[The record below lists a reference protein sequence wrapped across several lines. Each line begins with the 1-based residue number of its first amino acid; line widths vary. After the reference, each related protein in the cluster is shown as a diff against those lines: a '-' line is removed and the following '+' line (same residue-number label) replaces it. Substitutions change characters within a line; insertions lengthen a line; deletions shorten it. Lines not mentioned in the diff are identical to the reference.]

1 MSRGH
6 EKGAS
11 VILSEILRVLGRRWY
26 IVVLGLC
33 CTAGG
38 VVGSLQSIPPD
49 YSVTSELLLLPP
61 NSVVP
66 AGSNPYLVLGGL
78 ESIGS
83 VASKTMTDDRAVRLL
98 KSRFGELDYSIGLDP
113 TAAAPML
120 LIHVESNDPQRSV
133 DAERFLRERLP
144 TVFDQLQDAAAVP
157 DKSRITSTVIIEPDR
172 PKILRKAQIRLAVAA
187 TALGLMATVMLA
199 ALIDARAGRRRRG
212 RNAAASDAAKA
223 EHPTEPPALS
233 GQAPPQADA
242 AATETAD
249 STSGPQGDV
258 EPGPTSRTKDLSR
271 VSG

>member
-1 MSRGH
+1 
-6 EKGAS
+6 

-33 CTAGG
+33 LTAGG
-38 VVGSLQSIPPD
+38 VVGALQTVPPA

-83 VASKTMTDDRAVRLL
+83 VASKTMTDDRTKRLV
-98 KSRFGELDYSIGLDP
+98 KSQFGELDYGIGLDP

-120 LIHVESNDPQRSV
+120 IVNVESNDPQRSV

-144 TVFDQLQDAAAVP
+144 SVLQQLQDSAAVP
-157 DKSRITSTVIIEPDR
+157 GKSRITSTVVIEPDR
-172 PKILRKAQIRLAVAA
+172 PKILRKSQIRMAVAA
-187 TALGLMATVMLA
+187 TALGLLGTVMLA
-199 ALIDARAGRRRRG
+199 ALLDARAARRRRG
-212 RNAAASDAAKA
+212 HRAGGRELVAEGHPPTQPVSDDAA
-223 EHPTEPPALS
+223 
-233 GQAPPQADA
+233 PQAERAPSLAGSDG
-242 AATETAD
+242 TPP
-249 STSGPQGDV
+249 GPQPDGDQD
-258 EPGPTSRTKDLSR
+258 PTTRAKDLSR